1 MTGFR
6 SRLPILL
13 WLALLGVATWVV
25 SAQTRVVTDLTL
37 FLPRASDPVENL
49 LVAQL
54 RVGSASRLILVALE
68 GAPSRVLARTS
79 AALVDRLRASRLFA
93 YVNNGDI
100 PWSPREQ
107 NLLLQNRYLLSAHV
121 VPGRFATKA
130 LHESLE
136 ERLRALL
143 STVGAFEKHLLPRDP
158 TGEFQAVSQMW
169 VGERRPQR
177 KHGVWFSTDGKRA
190 LLLAETRAP
199 VFDLQAQ
206 AVTLSRIHTAF
217 AESAETEAVRLVLSG
232 PSVFAVAARNSIRG
246 EVWRLTTLAI
256 GLVAVLL
263 LAVYRSARTLLLTG
277 IPLLTG
283 VLMGVAGVSLVFG
296 SIHSITLAFGATV
309 IGVAVDY
316 PIHLFSHR
324 KADEA
329 ADSTMTRIWPTL
341 RLSVLTTAI
350 GYTAMLFSGF
360 TGLSQ
365 LGLLAIVGLISA
377 AMVTR
382 WVLPILSTS
391 ARTEEPPQ
399 RRLSI
404 IRVVDQ
410 LRRLWWLSAVCIAV
424 GTIYFVFLDHSPWET
439 DIANLS
445 PISSRHKALDRA
457 LRAELGAPDVRKLF
471 IVFGDSAEDTLQ
483 RSERLT
489 YTLNEFVERRV
500 LTGFDAPS
508 RYMPSKALQRQRQ
521 AALPI
526 EASLRRTLREATRD
540 LPFRKGLFEPFVAD
554 IVTARTSAPLGPAD
568 FQGTAL
574 GVRLSSLLFQQGT
587 QWVAL
592 LPLRGVINETTL
604 AQWVSRLDDSQ
615 VHYLDL
621 KVSSNQLINRYRD
634 EALKLLVWGAAAIV
648 LVLVLGLHSMR
659 VVLRVLLSV
668 AAGVIGVV
676 MLLLVFDQRLS
687 LFHLVAL
694 LLVAGIGLD
703 YGLFFNRVYQE
714 RAERERTARA
724 LAVCAATTM
733 LVFGVLAV
741 SETPVLNA
749 IGTTTAT
756 GAILCLVLSATLCRD
771 PTISTS
777 STSAGPTDATA
788 NFSTH

>member
-68 GAPSRVLARTS
+68 GAPSRALARTS

-136 ERLRALL
+136 KRLRALL

-169 VGERRPQR
+169 AGERRPQR

-206 AVTLSRIHTAF
+206 AITLSRIHTAF

-277 IPLLTG
+277 LPLLTG

-324 KADEA
+324 KAGEA

-382 WVLPILSTS
+382 WVLPVLSSS

-410 LRRLWWLSAVCIAV
+410 LRRLWWLSAVFIVV

-445 PISSRHKALDRA
+445 PISARHKALDRA

-483 RSERLT
+483 RSERLA
-489 YTLNEFVERRV
+489 YTLNEFVERRA

-521 AALPI
+521 AALPT

-554 IVTARTSAPLGPAD
+554 VVTARTSAPLGPAD

-574 GVRLSSLLFQQGT
+574 GVRLSSLLFRQGT

-604 AQWVSRLDDSQ
+604 AQWVSRLNDSQ

-634 EALKLLVWGAAAIV
+634 EALMLLLWGAAAIV
-648 LVLVLGLHSMR
+648 LVLVLGLPSLR

-733 LVFGVLAV
+733 SVFGVLAV

>member
-68 GAPSRVLARTS
+68 GAPSRALARTS

-136 ERLRALL
+136 KRLRALL

-169 VGERRPQR
+169 AGERRPQR

-277 IPLLTG
+277 LPLLTG

-324 KADEA
+324 KAGEA

-410 LRRLWWLSAVCIAV
+410 LRRLWWLSAVFIVV

-554 IVTARTSAPLGPAD
+554 VVTARTSAPLGPAD

-604 AQWVSRLDDSQ
+604 AQWVSRLNDSQ

-733 LVFGVLAV
+733 SVFGVLAV